1 MLVRFGAV
9 AVLALATFTGAVNAQ
24 DAVAPRGNSVAKFAL
39 VIGNSTYSGYRRNL
53 KNPANDSRLMAQN
66 LRKLGFEVRL
76 GNDLDRARMNKVVAD
91 FADGLP
97 EGATALVFYAGHG
110 MQIGGASYLVPVD
123 MVVTS
128 EQSVPL
134 RAYPLKT
141 LLERLS
147 ASRASVN
154 LVVLDACR
162 DNPFQPETPIRY
174 RSFNN
179 LGLAPVQAPVGTVV
193 AYSTSPGQLAADGQA
208 ANSVYTSAL
217 AEVMLEPGLSIEAM
231 FKKVGVQVRNK
242 TQDDQIPWFESSLSE
257 EYFFRPPEGVSIV
270 AGRRL
275 PLEDDRRSQKSRRRV
290 IGDAGEASAQASS
303 DLWYRFMLES
313 EWASLDDAI
322 KLRVKLMT
330 GDELALTAHKASGG
344 NVIAQTILGLHGL
357 SSVRPLA
364 PSVAV
369 DTPARKDLQ
378 MKAIAWLR
386 MASNAGFAMAQT
398 ELASAYFTGQGVPRN
413 AGESR
418 RLLTL
423 AAAANYP
430 RARRDLQAQ
439 HMQSGDGERLD
450 SPASR
455 TSQ

>member
-1 MLVRFGAV
+1 MRPACLRSVRLIGV
-9 AVLALATFTGAVNAQ
+9 AVLLLAGFAGAAHSQSGTARTGNA
-24 DAVAPRGNSVAKFAL
+24 VAKFAL
-39 VIGNSTYSGYRRNL
+39 VIGNSSYSGYRRNL
-53 KNPANDSRLMAQN
+53 KNPANDSRLMAQS
-66 LRKLGFEVRL
+66 LRKLGFDVRL
-76 GNDLDRARMNKVVAD
+76 GNDLDRARMTQVVSD

-123 MVVTS
+123 MIVTS

-147 ASRASVN
+147 ASKSSVN

-179 LGLAPVQAPVGTVV
+179 LGLAPVQAPVGTVL

-208 ANSVYTSAL
+208 AHSVYTAAL
-217 AEVMLEPGLSIEAM
+217 ADVMLEPGLSIEAM

-257 EYFFRPPEGVSIV
+257 EYFFRPPEGVTIV
-270 AGRRL
+270 AGRKL
-275 PLEDDRRSQKSRRRV
+275 PLEDDRRGQKSRRRA
-290 IGDAGEASAQASS
+290 IGDPNEASGPTSD
-303 DLWYRFMLES
+303 DLWYRFMPEP
-313 EWASLDDAI
+313 EWASLDQAVEERI
-322 KLRVKLMT
+322 KLMT

-344 NVIAQTILGLHGL
+344 SVIAQTTLALHGL
-357 SSVRPLA
+357 SHLNASM
-364 PSVAV
+364 PSA
-369 DTPARKDLQ
+369 DSDRSGQQELL
-378 MKAIAWLR
+378 MKSIAWLR
-386 MASNAGFAMAQT
+386 LASSAGFAIAQT
-398 ELASAYFTGQGVPRN
+398 ELANAYTTGQGVPKDVN
-413 AGESR
+413 EAS

-430 RARRDLQAQ
+430 QAKRILEAQ
-439 HMQSGDGERLD
+439 LMEPGNANGL
-450 SPASR
+450 
-455 TSQ
+455 

>member
-1 MLVRFGAV
+1 MIGVTILLLVGFWG
-9 AVLALATFTGAVNAQ
+9 TAQ
-24 DAVAPRGNSVAKFAL
+24 AQAGTAPAGNTVAKFAL

-66 LRKLGFEVRL
+66 LRKLGFDVRL
-76 GNDLDRARMNKVVAD
+76 GNDLDRARMTQVVSD

-123 MVVTS
+123 MIVTS

-147 ASRASVN
+147 ASRSSVN

-179 LGLAPVQAPVGTVV
+179 LGLARVQAPVGTVV

-208 ANSVYTSAL
+208 ANSVYTAAL

-257 EYFFRPPEGVSIV
+257 AYFFRPPEGVSIV

-275 PLEDDRRSQKSRRRV
+275 PLEDDRRSQKSRRRA
-290 IGDAGEASAQASS
+290 IGDPGDASAEASG
-303 DLWYRFMLES
+303 DLWYRFMSEP
-313 EWASLDDAI
+313 EWASLDDAMDE
-322 KLRVKLMT
+322 RVKRMT

-344 NVIAQTILGLHGL
+344 SVIAQTTLGLHGL
-357 SSVRPLA
+357 SSARPSA

-369 DTPARKDLQ
+369 DMAAQKELQ
-378 MKAIAWLR
+378 TKAIAWLR
-386 MASNAGFAMAQT
+386 MASNAGFPMAQT
-398 ELASAYFTGQGVPRN
+398 ELASAYFTGHGVPRD

-430 RARRDLQAQ
+430 KARRELQAQ
-439 HMQSGDGERLD
+439 GGMQSGGAEHLD
-450 SPASR
+450 SAAFNTGR
-455 TSQ
+455 